1 MFDLNDKSLT
11 KVEGDNAV
19 DRMPLDDEIEREDPE
34 DPLDSHAMHEKHSRL
49 IGYYRHEL
57 YRQAENRME
66 MALDEDYYDN
76 IQWSEEDAQVL
87 RDRGQQPVAYNVIAQ
102 TMNWIMG
109 SEKRGRTDF
118 KILPRGKEDAK
129 PAEGKTKFLKYLSD
143 VNRTPFH
150 RSRAFED
157 SSKVGLGWIEVGAQ
171 DEDDGEPIYMR
182 YESWRNMLWD
192 SASQEI
198 DTSDMR
204 YIVRAKWVDEDIA
217 VALFPK
223 RKAQIA
229 SAVSE
234 STTYGNYDMV
244 DGDMAM
250 DNSEQE
256 REDGGLQLDVE
267 SQKRRRVRLIEFWYR
282 EPANVKRLRGGPN
295 NGEVMDEQDPRHTE
309 AVEAGVSV
317 VTEKVMMVTRV
328 AVMTTTCMLFDG
340 ESPYRHNR
348 FPFIPV
354 WGYRRGRNGM
364 PYGVVRGLRD
374 IQDNINKRASKALH
388 ILTSNKVLIED
399 NTLSDA
405 MTMDEFAEEIA
416 RPDAIIPLKSG
427 GIGRLNI
434 AVDRDL
440 APAHMDQMSRDI
452 QMIQQVGGVTD
463 EQLGRST
470 NATSGK
476 AIQARQDQGSLAT
489 TKLFDNLRLAV
500 QMEGEIEL
508 SLIEQFV
515 TDEKQ
520 FRITNMRGTP
530 EFVTLNDGLP
540 ENDITRSK
548 ADFVISEADWRATMR
563 QAQNE
568 QLTEMMS
575 RLPPEVAMAMLDL
588 VVEGMDVPNS
598 EELVKRIRQIN
609 GQRDPDA
616 TEPTPEEQ
624 QAAQAKSAAEQA
636 QQAMFMAELQLKQAQ
651 AGKAAADADKVSID
665 VDKLNAETAKI
676 KAETER
682 TRRLMVGDSMAA
694 VDQAMLAAQTVITMP
709 TTAKVA
715 DNLLVGAGY
724 KSANAGPA
732 AGLPP
737 QMMAP
742 AAPKPE
748 QAPPAPPPQI
758 PQQPPE
764 QAAPP
769 AGDIAMPPQPQ

>member
-11 KVEGDNAV
+11 TVKGDNAV
-19 DRMPLDDEIEREDPE
+19 DRMPLDDEIEREEPDN
-34 DPLDSHAMHEKHSRL
+34 PLDSHEMCEKHRRL
-49 IGYYRHEL
+49 LGYYRHEL
-57 YRQAENRME
+57 YRQAENRTE
-66 MALDEDYYDN
+66 MALDEDYYDS

-182 YESWRNMLWD
+182 YESWRNLIWD

-204 YIVRAKWVDEDIA
+204 YIARAKWVDEDIA
-217 VALFPK
+217 VALFPE

-229 SAVSE
+229 HAVSE
-234 STTYGNYDMV
+234 STTYGSYDMV

-267 SQKRRRVRLIEFWYR
+267 NQKRRRVRLIEFWYR
-282 EPANVKRLRGGPN
+282 EPAKVKRLRGGPN
-295 NGEVMDEQDPRHTE
+295 NGEVMDEKDPRHTE
-309 AVEAGVSV
+309 AVEAGVSM
-317 VTEKVMMVTRV
+317 VTEKVMMITRV

-388 ILTSNKVLIED
+388 ILTSNKVFIED
-399 NTLSDA
+399 NALSDS
-405 MTMDEFAEEIA
+405 MTMDEFADEIA

-427 GIGRLNI
+427 GIGKINA

-452 QMIQQVGGVTD
+452 SMIQQVGGVTD
-463 EQLGRST
+463 ENMGRTT
-470 NATSGK
+470 NAVSGK
-476 AIQARQDQGSLAT
+476 AIQARQDQGSMAT

-508 SLIEQFV
+508 SLVEQFV
-515 TDEKQ
+515 TEEKQ
-520 FRITNMRGTP
+520 FRITNQRGTP

-548 ADFVISEADWRATMR
+548 ADFVISESDWRATMR
-563 QAQNE
+563 QAAND
-568 QLTEMMS
+568 QLVEMM
-575 RLPPEVAMAMLDL
+575 RTLPPDVAMALLDL
-588 VVEGMDVPNS
+588 VVEGMDIENR
-598 EELVKRIRQIN
+598 EEIVKRVRQIN
-609 GQRDPDA
+609 GMRDPDA

-624 QAAQAKSAAEQA
+624 QAAAAKAEQEKA
-636 QQAMFMAELQLKQAQ
+636 QQAMFLADLQLKQAT
-651 AGKAAADADKVSID
+651 AAKTTADAEKVTSDIDKIG
-665 VDKLNAETAKI
+665 AETDKI
-676 KAETER
+676 MAETER
-682 TRRLMVGDSMAA
+682 TRRLMVGDSMTAA
-694 VDQAMLAAQTVITMP
+694 DSAMVAAQAIITMP
-709 TTAKVA
+709 TIAKVA
-715 DNLLVGAGY
+715 DNLLVQAGW
-724 KSANAGPA
+724 KNVHTGPA
-732 AGLPP
+732 GGLPP

-742 AAPKPE
+742 AAPMPE
-748 QAPPAPPPQI
+748 PAPPAAPVM
-758 PQQPPE
+758 QQPPE

-769 AGDIAMPPQPQ
+769 AGDIAAMPPQPQ